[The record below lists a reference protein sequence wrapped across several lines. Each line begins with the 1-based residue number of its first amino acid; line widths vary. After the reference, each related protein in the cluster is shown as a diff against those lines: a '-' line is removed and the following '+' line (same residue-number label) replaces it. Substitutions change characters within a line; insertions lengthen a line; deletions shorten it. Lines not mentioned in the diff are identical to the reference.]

1 MPRYC
6 VSCGNE
12 MRETRRSTCSEPC
25 RIDAMARSPR
35 DRDNAFRQL
44 QEWPAGM
51 HFEDVSQRDALRLLF
66 VNPRRAEH
74 GKDNPDTR

>member
-1 MPRYC
+1 VAEKEDEMARYC

-12 MRETRRSTCSEPC
+12 MRETRRSTCSKPC
-25 RIDAMARSPR
+25 QTAAMARGLK

-51 HFEDVSQRDALRLLF
+51 HFEDVSRADVF
-66 VNPRRAEH
+66 RRFMAN
-74 GKDNPDTR
+74 GSG